1 MAPFIGVIAT
11 SAGMVAVGYT
21 IGDTDTRGAVLAGI
35 VASLAMTLLL
45 LLIAIVVFTLH
56 DCFPTSRAA

>member
-1 MAPFIGVIAT
+1 
-11 SAGMVAVGYT
+11 MVAVGYT
-21 IGDTDTRGAVLAGI
+21 IGDTDTRSAVLAGI